1 MADQRNNDHAS
12 QPLPFLVSWG
22 LPVLI
27 LIASNFFG
35 TAVPFAVTVAILSGA
50 LFWMGAA
57 CALNA
62 RRCHRRHCF
71 YSGPIFLLGSLAVL
85 LVGFQIVSLGQDGL
99 VIVVVV
105 TLSLA
110 LSTYLTE
117 PIFGKYID

>member
-1 MADQRNNDHAS
+1 MADQRSTDHAS
-12 QPLPFLVSWG
+12 QPLPFFVSWG

-27 LIASNFFG
+27 LIASNFFD
-35 TAVPFAVTVAILSGA
+35 AVVPFTVTVVLLSSA

-57 CALNA
+57 CVLNA
-62 RRCHRRHCF
+62 RRCRRRHCF
-71 YSGPIFLLGSLAVL
+71 YSGPIFLLGSLAAL

-99 VIVVVV
+99 VIVVGV